1 MWKLRSCGVED
12 CRKKCEEEMDY
23 CKGAKM
29 KFKRDEVEEVRRG
42 AVLGLCSF
50 VKEARTVSKRNLQS
64 KFILLCLKAVDV
76 GKEEGTNKGIS

>member
-12 CRKKCEEEMDY
+12 CRKKCEEETDY

-29 KFKRDEVEEVRRG
+29 RFKRDEVEEVRRG

-50 VKEARTVSKRNLQS
+50 VKEAVSKRNLQS
-64 KFILLCLKAVDV
+64 KFILLCLKAVGV
-76 GKEEGTNKGIS
+76 GEEEGTNKEIS